1 MSEQLAAAM
10 SERAAATCLPAAGHE
25 SPLSPRFLEGALVT
39 VKEAVLLCEKLV
51 ATDSPLAPT
60 LVSLSFSL
68 SLLLSS
74 RSKHTQTHIFKH
86 VYDYIM

>member
-25 SPLSPRFLEGALVT
+25 LPLSPRFLDGALVT

-51 ATDSPLAPT
+51 ANDSPLAPT
-60 LVSLSFSL
+60 LVSLAL
-68 SLLLSS
+68 SLARALSL
-74 RSKHTQTHIFKH
+74 
-86 VYDYIM
+86 